1 MQRMEH
7 CHDWAEKEQCDRSRE
22 SRVRTSELRRSR
34 IENKNA
40 DFKRLFCGRHFCLP
54 IDGHKHVGA
63 ILPAKPLSSAWSR
76 QHAPDFPGWP
86 TSMLAST
93 SPQSLCL
100 PPGHANTPRIFQA
113 GQRPCWRRPPRK
125 SFALRRLTPTCPRF
139 SRSAGVIVGVEL
151 PAKPLPFVESRQH
164 APDFP
169 GRPTSMLASTSPQ
182 ILCLPPGHANKL
194 RLILVAL
201 TIDILAGTSE
211 E

>member
-1 MQRMEH
+1 MP
-7 CHDWAEKEQCDRSRE
+7 
-22 SRVRTSELRRSR
+22 TSNVCFEVG
-34 IENKNA
+34 I
-40 DFKRLFCGRHFCLP
+40 FVYRLMG
-54 IDGHKHVGA
+54 I
-63 ILPAKPLSSAWSR
+63 
-76 QHAPDFPGWP
+76 
-86 TSMLAST
+86 SMLALS

-100 PPGHANTPRIFQA
+100 PPGHANKPRIFQA
-113 GQRPCWRRPPRK
+113 DQRPCWRRPPRK
-125 SFALRRLTPTCPRF
+125 AFALRRVTPTRPGF
-139 SRSAGVIVGVEL
+139 SRLANVYVGVDL

-169 GRPTSMLASTSPQ
+169 GRSTSMLASTSPQ

>member
-1 MQRMEH
+1 MVSSRTASEH
-7 CHDWAEKEQCDRSRE
+7 TSKKVQEKG
-22 SRVRTSELRRSR
+22 TAALF
-34 IENKNA
+34 NA
-40 DFKRLFCGRHFCLP
+40 TAPFCLP

-76 QHAPDFPGWP
+76 QHAPDFPDRP

-93 SPQSLCL
+93 SPQILC
-100 PPGHANTPRIFQA
+100 PSSSHANTPRIFQV

-125 SFALRRLTPTCPRF
+125 SFALRRLTPTRPGF
-139 SRSAGVIVGVEL
+139 SRPSNVYVGVDL

-164 APDFP
+164 APNFP
-169 GRPTSMLASTSPQ
+169 GRPTSMLAPTSRQ
-182 ILCLPPGHANKL
+182 SLCLPSGHANML
-194 RLILVAL
+194 RLILVTL

>member
-1 MQRMEH
+1 MP
-7 CHDWAEKEQCDRSRE
+7 
-22 SRVRTSELRRSR
+22 TSNVCFEVG
-34 IENKNA
+34 I
-40 DFKRLFCGRHFCLP
+40 FVYRLMG
-54 IDGHKHVGA
+54 I
-63 ILPAKPLSSAWSR
+63 
-76 QHAPDFPGWP
+76 
-86 TSMLAST
+86 SMLAST
-93 SPQSLCL
+93 SPQILCL

-113 GQRPCWRRPPRK
+113 GQRLCWRRPPRK
-125 SFALRRLTPTCPRF
+125 AFALRRVTPTRPGF
-139 SRSAGVIVGVEL
+139 SRSVNVHVGVDL
-151 PAKPLPFVESRQH
+151 LANPLSSAWSRQH

>member
-1 MQRMEH
+1 MP
-7 CHDWAEKEQCDRSRE
+7 
-22 SRVRTSELRRSR
+22 TSNVCFEVG
-34 IENKNA
+34 I
-40 DFKRLFCGRHFCLP
+40 FVYRLMG
-54 IDGHKHVGA
+54 I
-63 ILPAKPLSSAWSR
+63 
-76 QHAPDFPGWP
+76 
-86 TSMLAST
+86 SMLALS

-113 GQRPCWRRPPRK
+113 GQRLCWRRPPRK
-125 SFALRRLTPTCPRF
+125 AFALRRVTPTRPGF
-139 SRSAGVIVGVEL
+139 SRSVNVHVGVDL
-151 PAKPLPFVESRQH
+151 PANPLPFVDSRQH
-164 APDFP
+164 APDFQ

>member
-1 MQRMEH
+1 M
-7 CHDWAEKEQCDRSRE
+7 
-22 SRVRTSELRRSR
+22 
-34 IENKNA
+34 
-40 DFKRLFCGRHFCLP
+40 P

-76 QHAPDFPGWP
+76 QHAPDFQGLPA
-86 TSMLAST
+86 SLLAST
-93 SPQSLCL
+93 FPQILC
-100 PPGHANTPRIFQA
+100 PSSSHANMPRIFKA
-113 GQRPCWRRPPRK
+113 GQRLCWRRPSRK
-125 SFALRRLTPTCPRF
+125 SFALRRVTPTRPGF
-139 SRSAGVIVGVEL
+139 SRPVNVHVGVDL
-151 PAKPLPFVESRQH
+151 PANPLPFVESRQH

>member
-1 MQRMEH
+1 MP
-7 CHDWAEKEQCDRSRE
+7 
-22 SRVRTSELRRSR
+22 TSNVCFAVG
-34 IENKNA
+34 I
-40 DFKRLFCGRHFCLP
+40 FVYRLMG
-54 IDGHKHVGA
+54 I
-63 ILPAKPLSSAWSR
+63 
-76 QHAPDFPGWP
+76 
-86 TSMLAST
+86 SMLALS